1 LEKPFKNPE
10 DPRMKDLTSRAVQL
24 ASQDEIF
31 QSMSYAALR
40 ARAGRMEPGDI
51 IRIAGREMVVA
62 EDEEGTGIVVQI
74 IESRKQVEEVAW
86 SYARKAGLDLEP
98 GREWMDAFLR
108 ELGEV
113 INKWQDIKMRPGPGE
128 NLTFEKAVDRRKEA
142 WR

>member
-1 LEKPFKNPE
+1 
-10 DPRMKDLTSRAVQL
+10 MMDLTSKAVQL

-40 ARAGRMEPGDI
+40 ARAGRMGPGDI
-51 IRIAGREMVVA
+51 IRIAGREIVVA

-74 IESRKQVEEVAW
+74 IESRKQVEDLA
-86 SYARKAGLDLEP
+86 SANARKAGLDLEL

-113 INKWQDIKMRPGPGE
+113 LCKWQDIKMRPGPGE
-128 NLTFEKAVDRRKEA
+128 NLTFEKAVDKRKEA

>member
-1 LEKPFKNPE
+1 
-10 DPRMKDLTSRAVQL
+10 MKDLTSRAVQL

-51 IRIAGREMVVA
+51 IRIAGREIVVA

-74 IESRKQVEEVAW
+74 IESRKQVEDLAW
-86 SYARKAGLDLEP
+86 GYARKAGVDLEA
-98 GREWMDAFLR
+98 GREWMDAFLC

-113 INKWQDIKMRPGPGE
+113 LFKWQDIKMLPGPGE
-128 NLTFEKAVDRRKEA
+128 NLTFEKAVDKRNEA

>member
-1 LEKPFKNPE
+1 
-10 DPRMKDLTSRAVQL
+10 MKDLTSKAVQL

-51 IRIAGREMVVA
+51 IRIAGREIVVA

-74 IESRKQVEEVAW
+74 IESRKQVEDLA
-86 SYARKAGLDLEP
+86 SANARKAGLDLEL
-98 GREWMDAFLR
+98 GHEWMDAFLC

-113 INKWQDIKMRPGPGE
+113 LCKWQDIKMRQGPGE
-128 NLTFEKAVDRRKEA
+128 NLTFEKAVDKRNEA

>member
-1 LEKPFKNPE
+1 
-10 DPRMKDLTSRAVQL
+10 
-24 ASQDEIF
+24 
-31 QSMSYAALR
+31 
-40 ARAGRMEPGDI
+40 MEPGDI